1 MRPLANLIA
10 TVFLLASPSAMAKP
24 APPAPA
30 AAPTPVTV
38 ATPGTP
44 SAVPAPVASPPTTPA
59 PATTAVPGAA
69 SQPAPV
75 DPATPLP
82 AAPVGTA
89 ACARTFDTQEV
100 VDAATT
106 AETQWSTMNPAFS
119 AAVATMESRLICVKD
134 QLDPESIARVHRVE
148 VLAAFKSDKN
158 DRVRQGLAGVFAA
171 EPGHQIPVA
180 LVPESHPIR
189 AIVKPAM
196 LALNDD
202 PGVLL
207 PVPTSGWIV
216 VDGTSSLHAPTQR
229 SAVMQQIDGQNQV
242 VATHYR
248 WPDDGGFDWLVPV
261 APSTAPEISGVGEKT
276 WIDTGRRS
284 PWAHRAPLLAV
295 AAASLGTSAALYAMA
310 AHGEADFNAQPVLG
324 PDATADT
331 RDAYRSTLEASRGST
346 NAMTYGC
353 YAAAGAGLAL
363 GIVTVITW

>member
-1 MRPLANLIA
+1 MLLL
-10 TVFLLASPSAMAKP
+10 LLACSRASAAPAPVDAAPPTTAAPPS
-24 APPAPA
+24 APPAPS
-30 AAPTPVTV
+30 
-38 ATPGTP
+38 TP
-44 SAVPAPVASPPTTPA
+44 SAPATSPTPA
-59 PATTAVPGAA
+59 PAATAVPGA
-69 SQPAPV
+69 STPPAAVVPT
-75 DPATPLP
+75 DPLP
-82 AAPVGTA
+82 PVANGTA
-89 ACARTFDTQEV
+89 ACARTFDTQEII
-100 VDAATT
+100 DAATV
-106 AETQWSTMNPAFS
+106 AETQWSTMNPAFL
-119 AAVATMESRLICVKD
+119 AAVETMESRLICVKD

-148 VLAAFKSDKN
+148 VLAAFKGDKN

-248 WPDDGGFDWLVPV
+248 WPDDVGFDWLVPV

-346 NAMTYGC
+346 NALTYGC